1 MYLFQGTEKSSGQ
14 DAGYRVGVGGGGK
27 ELPQS
32 GSLCREGGRRGQAST
47 ACLLCVD
54 EMNFLAL
61 TSWQA
66 HVTLQIC
73 TELLLPHARA

>member
-14 DAGYRVGVGGGGK
+14 DAGYRVGVGRGRSCHSGGAFA
-27 ELPQS
+27 E
-32 GSLCREGGRRGQAST
+32 REAGRGQGRT

-61 TSWQA
+61 ASWQA

-73 TELLLPHARA
+73 TELPLPHARA